1 MEWLD
6 ALGELRKEGERSPQR
21 YWSVERQA
29 SGSETEIRQGEELG
43 RLVAARRARLGL
55 SQADLASIIDTSQSH
70 VARIEEGQPP
80 STETAERLA
89 AALNMEVGTWAYIR
103 AVAIIAALYLSMIVV
118 DGGGARI
125 GLTAAAGGALWLS
138 GIVARRGAA
147 TRILRPIAPATAS
160 GSGARTP
167 WSSRGRRWLLGGL
180 AIAVLVPV
188 LVILGGRFF
197 GTDGGDSSR
206 QLPQAASAAPAA
218 PLVGMEAQKRAPN
231 TKNAAPQQD
240 RGRRA
245 NEEAPGGS
253 RSSSG
258 APRQAAPEPAGAG
271 GGALAHTPRPKP
283 PPAQSISPAPSPGS
297 PSAPVHTTGK
307 PVGSPGNGPGGSNA
321 GGGNGPG
328 GSNAGGGNGPGGTGP
343 PGQMR

>member
-1 MEWLD
+1 MTEI
-6 ALGELRKEGERSPQR
+6 
-21 YWSVERQA
+21 
-29 SGSETEIRQGEELG
+29 SGSETEIRQGREVG
-43 RLVAARRARLGL
+43 RQVAARRARLGL

-80 STETAERLA
+80 STETLKRLA

-103 AVAIIAALYLSMIVV
+103 AVAIIAALYLLMIVV
-118 DGGGARI
+118 DDGGARI
-125 GLTAAAGGALWLS
+125 GLTAAAVGALWLS

-167 WSSRGRRWLLGGL
+167 WSSRGGRWLLGSL
-180 AIAVLVPV
+180 AIAVLLAV
-188 LVILGGRFF
+188 LVILGERFS
-197 GTDGGDSSR
+197 GTGGGDSSR

-218 PLVGMEAQKRAPN
+218 PLVGMEAQRKARSA
-231 TKNAAPQQD
+231 TNAAPRQD
-240 RGRRA
+240 RGRHA
-245 NEEAPGGS
+245 NEQAPGDS

-271 GGALAHTPRPKP
+271 GGALGHTPRPKP
-283 PPAQSISPAPSPGS
+283 PPAQSVSPAPSPGS
-297 PSAPVHTTGK
+297 PSAPTHTTGK
-307 PVGSPGNGPGGSNA
+307 PVGSPGNGPGG
-321 GGGNGPG
+321 G
-328 GSNAGGGNGPGGTGP
+328 NAGGGNGPGGTGP